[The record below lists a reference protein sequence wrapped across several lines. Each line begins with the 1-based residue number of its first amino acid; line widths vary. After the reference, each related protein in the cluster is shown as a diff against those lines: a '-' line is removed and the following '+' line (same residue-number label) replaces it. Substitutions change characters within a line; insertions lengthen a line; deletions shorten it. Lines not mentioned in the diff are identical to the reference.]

1 MPSQVTGQS
10 VQPPARNVHVLR
22 RHGRIQL
29 GQLPPELW
37 RMRRVDATLG
47 CGQKESLKAFV
58 DERFDHAGSVAQRYT
73 ILRCLI
79 CTASISLVVA
89 ATYTFDQAINLLA
102 MLFSAFIGVLFGY
115 FPARRAA
122 RMDPIEVLRH
132 E

>member
-1 MPSQVTGQS
+1 
-10 VQPPARNVHVLR
+10 
-22 RHGRIQL
+22 
-29 GQLPPELW
+29 
-37 RMRRVDATLG
+37 MRRVDATLG